1 MAFGFAVSAAW
12 RMNIDNPNRNFMTYD
27 ARLNVTHRID
37 DDGKF
42 VFATKIQG
50 VYINNRY
57 FEFFQGADLGGN
69 NDLRSF
75 RNNRFWVIPHYF
87 RVMISVGTSVGLG
100 IG

>member
-1 MAFGFAVSAAW
+1 
-12 RMNIDNPNRNFMTYD
+12 MNIDSPNRNFMTYD

-75 RNNRFWVIPHYF
+75 RNNRF
-87 RVMISVGTSVGLG
+87 LG
-100 IG
+100 NSSLFQSNDIR

>member
-42 VFATKIQG
+42 VFATKIQEC
-50 VYINNRY
+50 I
-57 FEFFQGADLGGN
+57 LIT
-69 NDLRSF
+69 
-75 RNNRFWVIPHYF
+75 VILNF
-87 RVMISVGTSVGLG
+87 SRVLT
-100 IG
+100 